1 MHFLEGHLIISFI
14 HFKILNTF
22 FHLGVYAKKK
32 KITKT
37 KIPIRYMDKSLY
49 KIVLQSVSMTE
60 INWKQ
65 FKSLAIED
73 WLH

>member
-1 MHFLEGHLIISFI
+1 ML
-14 HFKILNTF
+14 
-22 FHLGVYAKKK
+22 KKK

>member
-32 KITKT
+32 KNNKN
-37 KIPIRYMDKSLY
+37 KNPHQVYG
-49 KIVLQSVSMTE
+49 
-60 INWKQ
+60 
-65 FKSLAIED
+65 
-73 WLH
+73 